1 MSDYLKKE
9 KDWEMLSYEEKNE
22 QLFQNEKQ
30 LLETFLKRGAIS
42 QRQYEKSLHDLV
54 EKTGHSE

>member
-42 QRQYEKSLHDLV
+42 QRQYEKSLHALV